1 MHINRDMPELSCS
14 GARHMWLIAHGDV
27 ADRITAIIMITRSV
41 SAPEKPSV
49 EKHHIQELT

>member
-27 ADRITAIIMITRSV
+27 ADRITAIIMVTRSV